1 MKRQLPFELI
11 YQAAALVLAVILV
24 HLVYVTVI
32 RPNADAIIAAQ
43 AERAAAGEAYAAVD
57 KICWDGVYLRRD
69 IGHRAIAREN
79 A

>member
-32 RPNADAIIAAQ
+32 RPNADAM
-43 AERAAAGEAYAAVD
+43 
-57 KICWDGVYLRRD
+57 
-69 IGHRAIAREN
+69 
-79 A
+79 